1 MKTINPTWII
11 DKNEAYFISKVNQTK
26 VYVTELY
33 AESGQ
38 KEEYQQ
44 VMDYCNAL
52 IASIQDVTDEYVGD
66 V

>member
-11 DKNEAYFISKVNQTK
+11 DKNEAFFINSIIKTK
-26 VYVTELY
+26 AYVGELY

-44 VMDYCNAL
+44 VIDYCNAL
-52 IASIQDVTDEYVGD
+52 MAVIQEVTDEYVGD
-66 V
+66 A